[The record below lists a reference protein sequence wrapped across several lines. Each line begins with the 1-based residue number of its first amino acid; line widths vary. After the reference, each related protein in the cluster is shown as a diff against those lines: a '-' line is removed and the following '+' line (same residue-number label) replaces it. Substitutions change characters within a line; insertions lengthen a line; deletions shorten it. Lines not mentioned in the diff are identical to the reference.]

1 MTKLFV
7 RIGGLDRSVSKEDR
21 IALIQSIFAGI
32 ADVDAANVVVI
43 TDKDYGGFRNFMFVS
58 ITDDAQAQAVIS
70 QLDNVTTEEGYQLN
84 VNEAK
89 PLEDKP
95 RGGGSGGYNGGG
107 GRSNGGYSGGGRSNS
122 NGGGYNNDRGGNRD
136 GGSNNSY

>member
-32 ADVDAANVVVI
+32 AEVDPANVVVI

-95 RGGGSGGYNGGG
+95 RGDRGGYSGG
-107 GRSNGGYSGGGRSNS
+107 GRSSGGYSGGGRSN
-122 NGGGYNNDRGGNRD
+122 GGYNNDRGGDR
-136 GGSNNSY
+136 GGNSNNSY

>member
-32 ADVDAANVVVI
+32 AEVEAGNVVVI

-58 ITDDAQAQAVIS
+58 IVDDSQAQAVIS

-95 RGGGSGGYNGGG
+95 RNGGG
-107 GRSNGGYSGGGRSNS
+107 GYSNGGGRSSGGYSGGGRSN
-122 NGGGYNNDRGGNRD
+122 GGYNKGGDRGGN
-136 GGSNNSY
+136 NSY

>member
-95 RGGGSGGYNGGG
+95 RGGGGFGGGNGGG
-107 GRSNGGYSGGGRSNS
+107 GRSSGGYSGGGRSN
-122 NGGGYNNDRGGNRD
+122 GGYNNDRGGDR
-136 GGSNNSY
+136 GGNNSY

>member
-21 IALIQSIFAGI
+21 ITLIQSIFAGI
-32 ADVDAANVVVI
+32 AEVDPTNVVVI

-95 RGGGSGGYNGGG
+95 RGGGGFGGGNGGGRSSGSYSNGG
-107 GRSNGGYSGGGRSNS
+107 GRSNGGYNKGG
-122 NGGGYNNDRGGNRD
+122 DRGGN
-136 GGSNNSY
+136 NSY

>member
-95 RGGGSGGYNGGG
+95 RGGGGFGGGNGG
-107 GRSNGGYSGGGRSNS
+107 GRSSGGYSGGGRS
-122 NGGGYNNDRGGNRD
+122 NGGGYNNDRGGDR
-136 GGSNNSY
+136 GGNNSY

>member
-32 ADVDAANVVVI
+32 AEVEAGNVVVI

-58 ITDDAQAQAVIS
+58 VVDDSQAQAVIS

-84 VNEAK
+84 INEAK

-95 RGGGSGGYNGGG
+95 RTGGGYSNGG
-107 GRSNGGYSGGGRSNS
+107 GRSSGGYSGGGRSN
-122 NGGGYNNDRGGNRD
+122 GGYNKGGDRGGN
-136 GGSNNSY
+136 NSY